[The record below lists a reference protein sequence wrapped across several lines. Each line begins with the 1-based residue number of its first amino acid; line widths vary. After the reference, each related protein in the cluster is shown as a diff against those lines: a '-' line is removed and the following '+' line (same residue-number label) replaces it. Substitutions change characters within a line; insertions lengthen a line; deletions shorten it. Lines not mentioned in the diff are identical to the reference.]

1 MMSQEVRSREEIGA
15 GQRSCHHGDQ
25 PLSGPGTC
33 TWLVKRCP
41 AGRAENRGRPQQQCL
56 RLRASDH
63 TVAVRARPRPRLLSL
78 GINQSTD
85 SLVPLQC
92 LKGRTEKLL
101 TLYSADTPLSVSR
114 SELQGNWPVTLYTFT
129 EKLGDNGTEL

>member
-63 TVAVRARPRPRLLSL
+63 SGCARLAPPPLAVF
-78 GINQSTD
+78 GNQSINR
-85 SLVPLQC
+85 LFGP
-92 LKGRTEKLL
+92 
-101 TLYSADTPLSVSR
+101 TPVS
-114 SELQGNWPVTLYTFT
+114 EG
-129 EKLGDNGTEL
+129 KD